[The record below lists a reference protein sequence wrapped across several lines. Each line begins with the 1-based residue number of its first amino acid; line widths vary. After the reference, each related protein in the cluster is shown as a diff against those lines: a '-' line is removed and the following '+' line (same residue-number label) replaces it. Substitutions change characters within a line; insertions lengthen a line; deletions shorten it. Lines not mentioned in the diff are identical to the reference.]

1 MSIIKVQLNWVQ
13 TIGFFLI
20 FVFGCEILKTEVY
33 GMFLYYSYMQ
43 FIVNI
48 LFLKLNFKDL
58 VLTKQPTKKGCMVGT
73 F

>member
-1 MSIIKVQLNWVQ
+1 MSIIKVKLNWVQ

-58 VLTKQPTKKGCMVGT
+58 VLTKQPTKKG
-73 F
+73 

>member
-1 MSIIKVQLNWVQ
+1 MSIIKVKLNWVQ

>member
-1 MSIIKVQLNWVQ
+1 MSIIKVKLNWVQ

-58 VLTKQPTKKGCMVGT
+58 VLTKQPTKNGCMVGT

>member
-1 MSIIKVQLNWVQ
+1 MSIIKVKLNWVQ
-13 TIGFFLI
+13 TIGFFLN
-20 FVFGCEILKTEVY
+20 FLFRWEILKTEVY

>member
-1 MSIIKVQLNWVQ
+1 MSIIKVKLNWVQ

-48 LFLKLNFKDL
+48 HFLKLNFKDL